1 MNAKH
6 TYTVGAVIIVLC
18 GWVISAFG
26 VEFIKEKVAKVDET
40 AERVSIV
47 EHDLIQHKV
56 EDERRWDAQSN
67 ATHEMQAD
75 IKLLLREVSGISAH
89 VQNLKTIDE

>member
-1 MNAKH
+1 MNTKH

-18 GWVISAFG
+18 GWVVSAFG
-26 VEFIKEKVAKVDET
+26 VEFIKEKVAKVDAT

-47 EHDLIQHKV
+47 EHDLTKHKV
-56 EDERRWDAQSN
+56 ETERRWNAQSN
-67 ATHEMQAD
+67 ATTEMKAD
-75 IKLLLREVSGISAH
+75 IKLLLREVSEIGAH

>member
-1 MNAKH
+1 MNTKH

-18 GWVISAFG
+18 GWVVSAFG
-26 VEFIKEKVAKVDET
+26 VEFIKEKVAKVDAT

-47 EHDLIQHKV
+47 EHDLTQHKV
-56 EDERRWDAQSN
+56 ETERRWNAQSN
-67 ATHEMQAD
+67 ATTEMKAD
-75 IKLLLREVSGISAH
+75 IKLLLREVSEIGAH